1 MTGMVVLDGGPP
13 RAQRLLVALA
23 DTSFVDSS
31 VADTS
36 FVDSSVAGTSFADS
50 SVADTSFVDTSFV
63 DTSFVGMMAEG
74 LRRVGHEIVW
84 TASTAPD
91 TLRTTRA
98 VHPDLLLLDEALE
111 NGGGFEVCRQL
122 RSELART
129 PIILLTAH
137 NRAEDR
143 IRGLRMGADDCLSR
157 TSAPEEVALRVSAVL
172 RRSRSLSP
180 DLFRCGG
187 VTLDARAHRV
197 SRDGRWVHLKPIEFQ
212 LLHCFLRH
220 PDIDLDRATLIGQLW
235 GHRSGADDGV
245 LTLAVSSLRKKVD
258 GGQTKLIHTVRGVGY
273 RLSDPDEG
281 RGTGS
286 RKAPCQGISGYSA
299 VSPPIG

>member
-1 MTGMVVLDGGPP
+1 MTGVMVLPVGAP

-23 DTSFVDSS
+23 DAS

-36 FVDSSVAGTSFADS
+36 FAGAM
-50 SVADTSFVDTSFV
+50 V
-63 DTSFVGMMAEG
+63 EG
-74 LRRVGHEIVW
+74 LRRSGHEIVG
-84 TASTAPD
+84 TASTAQD
-91 TLRTTRA
+91 TLRMTRA

-111 NGGGFEVCRQL
+111 EGGGFEVCRQL

-143 IRGLRMGADDCLSR
+143 IRGLGMGADDCLSR

-172 RRSRSLSP
+172 RRSRALSP
-180 DLFRCGG
+180 DHLFRCGRI
-187 VTLDARAHRV
+187 TLDARAHRV
-197 SRDGRWVHLKPIEFQ
+197 SRDGHWVHLKPIEFQ

-220 PDIDLDRATLIGQLW
+220 QDRDLERVMLIEQLW
-235 GHRSGADDGV
+235 GHRSRADDGV

-258 GGQTKLIHTVRGVGY
+258 VGQTKLIHTVRGVGY
-273 RLSDPDEG
+273 RMSDPDAG
-281 RGTGS
+281 SGTGS
-286 RKAPCQGISGYSA
+286 RKAPCHGIDGYSA